1 MEPRHLYY
9 ATVWPLAGAAVGYSA
24 AQRRGYSPAVGIALG
39 LLLGPLFA
47 WALFLIDG
55 IFTSNEKKRCPHC
68 AEWIEPGASVCR
80 FCERDLPPQPKGP
93 ARLLRLVRPRAS
105 LDQRSR
111 ERAG

>member
-9 ATVWPLAGAAVGYSA
+9 AMVWPLAGAAVGYSA
-24 AQRRGYSPAVGIALG
+24 AQQRGYSPAVGIALG

-47 WALFLIDG
+47 WGLFLIDG
-55 IFTSNEKKRCPHC
+55 IFSPNEKKRCQHC

-80 FCERDLPPQPKGP
+80 FCGRDLPPQPKGP
-93 ARLLRLVRPRAS
+93 ARLLRLVRSRAS
-105 LDQRSR
+105 LGDRSR